1 MSLVE
6 LLHQAELQ
14 SFGVGERL
22 LTRGQ
27 PLSDITYLVQGSV
40 ALGMVQ
46 GSEMVHRLG
55 RVTSPAW
62 LELASA
68 VLNLPLTC
76 DALAETPVD
85 IKRVKL
91 TVFRQWLDVQPL
103 GVQEVMRDLAR
114 SQHQLA
120 ELSVSRLAMDAQARC
135 ADWLLHHAQAG
146 DRESLAV
153 QFTQRK
159 RQIAEQLG
167 IAPETL
173 SRVLRDLRERGLIK
187 GRGRVL
193 SLVDPGG
200 LRLLAG
206 T

>member
-14 SFGVGERL
+14 SFGVGQRL

-27 PLSDITYLVQGSV
+27 PLTDITYLVQGSV

-46 GSEMVHRLG
+46 GSQMVHRLG

-62 LELASA
+62 VELASA

-76 DALAETPVD
+76 DALTETPVD

-91 TVFRQWLDVQPL
+91 SVFRQWLDVQPL
-103 GVQEVMRDLAR
+103 AVQEVMRDLAR

-120 ELSVSRLAMDAQARC
+120 ELSVSRLAMEAQARC

-167 IAPETL
+167 ISFHTVRQHIGKIYEKLHVQNKTEAINKVYGN
-173 SRVLRDLRERGLIK
+173 RV
-187 GRGRVL
+187 
-193 SLVDPGG
+193 
-200 LRLLAG
+200 
-206 T
+206 

>member
-6 LLHQAELQ
+6 LLHQASLQ
-14 SFGVGERL
+14 SYGVGHRL

-27 PLSDITYLVQGSV
+27 ALTEITYLVRGSV

-46 GSEMVHRLG
+46 GEQMVHRLG
-55 RVTSPAW
+55 RVSSPAW
-62 LELASA
+62 VELAAA
-68 VLNLPLTC
+68 VLNMPVTC
-76 DALAETPVD
+76 DALAETPVE
-85 IKRVKL
+85 IKRIKL
-91 TVFRQWLDVQPL
+91 SVFRQWLDVQPL
-103 GVQEVMRDLAR
+103 VVQEVMRDLAA

-120 ELSVSRLAMDAQARC
+120 ELSISRLAMDAQARC
-135 ADWLLHHAQAG
+135 ADWLLHHAQPL
-146 DRESLAV
+146 DRGSWAV

-173 SRVLRDLRERGLIK
+173 SRILRDLRERGLIK

-193 SLVDPGG
+193 NLVDPGA
-200 LRLLAG
+200 LRTLAN

>member
-14 SFGVGERL
+14 SCGVGQRL

-27 PLSDITYLVQGSV
+27 PLTDITYLVNGSV

-46 GSEMVHRLG
+46 GAHLVHRLG
-55 RVTSPAW
+55 RVSSPAW
-62 LELASA
+62 VELASA
-68 VLNLPLTC
+68 VLNLPVTC
-76 DALAETPVD
+76 DAVAETPVD

-91 TVFRQWLDVQPL
+91 SVFRQWLEVQPL
-103 GVQEVMRDLAR
+103 AVQEVMRDLAR

-120 ELSVSRLAMDAQARC
+120 ELSVSRLTMDAQARC
-135 ADWLLHHAQAG
+135 ADWLLHNAQSG

-167 IAPETL
+167 IAAETL
-173 SRVLRDLRERGLIK
+173 SRILRDLRERGLIK

-193 SLVDPGG
+193 SLVDPGA
-200 LRLLAG
+200 LRMLAG
-206 T
+206 A

>member
-6 LLHQAELQ
+6 LLHQTSLQ
-14 SFGVGERL
+14 SYGVGQRL

-27 PLSDITYLVQGSV
+27 ALTEITYLVRGSV

-46 GSEMVHRLG
+46 GEQLVHRLG
-55 RVTSPAW
+55 RVSSPAW
-62 LELASA
+62 VELAAA
-68 VLNLPLTC
+68 VLNMPVTC
-76 DALAETPVD
+76 DALAETPVE
-85 IKRVKL
+85 IKRLKL
-91 TVFRQWLDVQPL
+91 SVFRQWLDVQPL
-103 GVQEVMRDLAR
+103 VVQEVMRDLAA

-120 ELSVSRLAMDAQARC
+120 ELSISRLAMDAQARC
-135 ADWLLHHAQAG
+135 ADWLLHHAQPL
-146 DRESLAV
+146 DRESWTV

-173 SRVLRDLRERGLIK
+173 SRILRDLRERGLIK

-193 SLVDPGG
+193 NLVDPPA
-200 LRLLAG
+200 LRTLAN

>member
-1 MSLVE
+1 MSLVA
-6 LLHQAELQ
+6 LLHQAEPQ
-14 SFGVGERL
+14 SCVPGQRL

-27 PLSDITYLVQGSV
+27 ALTEITYLVHGSV

-46 GSEMVHRLG
+46 GTQLVQRLG
-55 RVTSPAW
+55 RVSSPAW
-62 LELASA
+62 VELASA
-68 VLNLPLTC
+68 VLNLPVTC
-76 DALAETPVD
+76 DVLAETPVE

-91 TVFRQWLDVQPL
+91 QVFRQWLEAQPIAA
-103 GVQEVMRDLAR
+103 QEVMRDLAN

-135 ADWLLHHAQAG
+135 ADWLLHHAQTV

-193 SLVDPGG
+193 SLVDPGA
-200 LRLLAG
+200 LRTLAG
-206 T
+206 A

>member
-14 SFGVGERL
+14 SCGVGQRL

-27 PLSDITYLVQGSV
+27 PLTDITYLVNGSV

-46 GSEMVHRLG
+46 GAHLVHRLG
-55 RVTSPAW
+55 RVSSPAW
-62 LELASA
+62 VELAAA
-68 VLNLPLTC
+68 VLNMPVTC
-76 DALAETPVD
+76 DALAETPVE
-85 IKRVKL
+85 IKRLKL
-91 TVFRQWLDVQPL
+91 SVFRQWLDVQPL
-103 GVQEVMRDLAR
+103 VVQEVMRDLAA

-120 ELSVSRLAMDAQARC
+120 ELSISRLAMDAQARC
-135 ADWLLHHAQAG
+135 ADWLLHHAQPL
-146 DRESLAV
+146 DRESWTV

-173 SRVLRDLRERGLIK
+173 SRILRDLRERGLIK

-193 SLVDPGG
+193 NLVDPGA
-200 LRLLAG
+200 LRTLAN

>member
-22 LTRGQ
+22 ITRGH
-27 PLSDITYLVQGSV
+27 PLTDITYLVQGSV

-46 GSEMVHRLG
+46 GSQMVQRLG

-91 TVFRQWLDVQPL
+91 GLFRQWLDVQPL
-103 GVQEVMRDLAR
+103 AVQEVMRDLAR

-135 ADWLLHHAQAG
+135 ADWLLHHAQTG
-146 DRESLAV
+146 ERESLAV

-193 SLVDPGG
+193 GLVDPGG

>member
-14 SFGVGERL
+14 SCGVGQRL

-27 PLSDITYLVQGSV
+27 PLTDITYLVNGSV

-46 GSEMVHRLG
+46 GAHLVHRLG
-55 RVTSPAW
+55 RVSSPAW
-62 LELASA
+62 VELASA
-68 VLNLPLTC
+68 VLNLPVTC
-76 DALAETPVD
+76 DAVAETPVD

-91 TVFRQWLDVQPL
+91 SVFRQWLEVQPL
-103 GVQEVMRDLAR
+103 AVQEVMRDLAR

-135 ADWLLHHAQAG
+135 ADWLLHHAQSG

-173 SRVLRDLRERGLIK
+173 SRILRDLRERGLIK

-193 SLVDPGG
+193 SLVDPGA
-200 LRLLAG
+200 LRMLAG
-206 T
+206 A